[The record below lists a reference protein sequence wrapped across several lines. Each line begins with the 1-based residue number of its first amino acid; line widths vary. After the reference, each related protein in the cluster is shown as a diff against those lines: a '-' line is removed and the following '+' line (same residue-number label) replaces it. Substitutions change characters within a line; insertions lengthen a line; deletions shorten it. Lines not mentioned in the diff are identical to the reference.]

1 MKDLGPDIN
10 VDGDRG
16 LRRRQHTTRA
26 DLLIE
31 VGGWEGLHAPTC
43 PPSPCPPTLSLEAQ
57 PSGGRHSSF
66 LPQSPHTSWS
76 PVFISIPVPTLSPSL
91 PSWAGALVAH
101 GLSPLSWG
109 RGEGPCA
116 EVQCRGQER
125 DADCLC
131 DTTLLSDAH
140 SRAPAPRWVPQV
152 TFWVLHV
159 GQGMGSPASPHG
171 EPCAACS
178 ALTPG
183 LLPHPR
189 ALPPPSLPQLSLGG
203 WVQGAE
209 GQAAMWWGLGP
220 AQGGREKERERG
232 ASAQSLR
239 LLFPLLVLS
248 PPLSPSQACQGRRWG
263 GTGAPVS
270 LELESSPSFINMQ
283 ISKF

>member
-1 MKDLGPDIN
+1 MKDLGPDVN

-16 LRRRQHTTRA
+16 LSRRQHTSRA
-26 DLLIE
+26 DLLME
-31 VGGWEGLHAPTC
+31 MGGVPRSHL
-43 PPSPCPPTLSLEAQ
+43 PPPPL
-57 PSGGRHSSF
+57 PGGTALRGQARSIST
-66 LPQSPHTSWS
+66 PVSPHTLS
-76 PVFISIPVPTLSPSL
+76 PVFISNPVPTLSPSL
-91 PSWAGALVAH
+91 PSWAGALVTP

-109 RGEGPCA
+109 QGEGPCA

-131 DTTLLSDAH
+131 DTNLLSDAH
-140 SRAPAPRWVPQV
+140 SRASAPRWVSQV
-152 TFWVLHV
+152 TFWALHV

-183 LLPHPR
+183 LCPHTR
-189 ALPPPSLPQLSLGG
+189 ALPSPQGSAPALS
-203 WVQGAE
+203 
-209 GQAAMWWGLGP
+209 P
-220 AQGGREKERERG
+220 
-232 ASAQSLR
+232 SAQSRNVGAGGLR
-239 LLFPLLVLS
+239 GRQPCGGAWGLHRVGERKREKGELQPRASASSFLCWFSALRS
-248 PPLSPSQACQGRRWG
+248 SPSPACQGRMWG